1 MEIQLDQ
8 VRKDYGRTEV
18 LHGVSFSLPLDTG
31 NVFGL
36 IGPNGAGKSTLMRLL
51 SGITTINGGQLKIDT
66 QGDSHYD
73 KWAQRN
79 SLYIPAGDRG
89 LRNKLT
95 PLENLRYFSAIRCVP
110 FRDTQARMLAN
121 AKLFDAES
129 LMNKEFDQ
137 MSTGQKKKATL
148 LVAISFDTPMLLLDE
163 PSNGLDMSAQ
173 VDLMKLVDSVAK
185 KSQHTIILSSHDPV
199 LMSEVT
205 TQYIFV
211 NEGTVIKTV
220 DHSLSEAELRQMYE
234 QLYQKA
240 VIR

>member
-8 VRKDYGRTEV
+8 VRKYYGRTEV

-95 PLENLRYFSAIRCVP
+95 PMENLRYFSAI
-110 FRDTQARMLAN
+110 
-121 AKLFDAES
+121 
-129 LMNKEFDQ
+129 
-137 MSTGQKKKATL
+137 
-148 LVAISFDTPMLLLDE
+148 
-163 PSNGLDMSAQ
+163 
-173 VDLMKLVDSVAK
+173 
-185 KSQHTIILSSHDPV
+185 
-199 LMSEVT
+199 
-205 TQYIFV
+205 
-211 NEGTVIKTV
+211 
-220 DHSLSEAELRQMYE
+220 
-234 QLYQKA
+234 
-240 VIR
+240 